1 MKNNIARQIPARG
14 ANHYVRAV
22 VLQNLLILCNGKTSK
37 EHSDLKISL
46 DPIALN
52 LFSKMNIALGQRVFS
67 TVSNDWAIETP
78 AKATWPLI

>member
-22 VLQNLLILCNGKTSK
+22 VLQNLLILCDGKTSK
-37 EHSDLKISL
+37 EHPNLKISL

-52 LFSKMNIALGQRVFS
+52 LFWHNQGSLFYIISGETTRE
-67 TVSNDWAIETP
+67 ETP
-78 AKATWPLI
+78 TFS